1 MIADKP
7 LHLLIIDDDEIN
19 NFIVT
24 RIIAK
29 IPNINAKVDTCLN
42 GQAGIELL
50 NSLKDDVSSLPDII
64 FLDINMPVMNGW
76 EFLNEY
82 ERMRKTLGKNIKIFM
97 LSSSVYNDDINLAKN
112 YTAVNSFISKP
123 LSLEKIQGIYED
135 FYKTIQA

>member
-1 MIADKP
+1 MIAEKP
-7 LHLLIIDDDEIN
+7 FHLMIIDDDEIN
-19 NFIVT
+19 NFIVA

-42 GQAGIELL
+42 GQIAIDLL
-50 NSLKDDVSSLPDII
+50 NTLKEDPSLLPDII

-76 EFLNEY
+76 EFLNEF
-82 ERMRKTLGKNIKIFM
+82 ERIKKSLNKNIKIFM

-123 LSLEKIQGIYED
+123 LSLEKIQGIYQD